1 LSDSDEIKRE
11 VRTRNDIVDV
21 IAQYVPLKQV
31 SGQYKGLCPFHNEK
45 NASFSVNRDKQFFH
59 CFGCGVGGD
68 VFSFIMRIENMDF
81 PETIKFLASRVN
93 YQLPEKNKSA
103 SARKLVAIRES
114 TAQLNQRAAIFY
126 HDYLHSDNQEAIQAR
141 AYLEQRGVKLVR
153 KFGLGLSPPHWDG
166 LLKHLSDVSPS
177 ELMEAGLISQSTKD
191 KTRYYDRFRKRL
203 MFPII
208 DTNNRVVGF
217 GGRAL
222 EAEDNP
228 KYINSPE
235 TSLFKKSE
243 LLYGINFAK
252 KSRPK
257 EIIVTEGYMDV
268 LALYQAGFKNVV
280 GVLGTALTESH
291 IRLLRNISCESV
303 LLFLDSDTAG
313 TKAILRAIPILV
325 DGGFK
330 VRVLQIGAE
339 GRGFGGNAPGGLGA
353 TPPLGDGNCESNFL
367 AKDPDEYI
375 KLFGAKKLSQLIENA
390 KSHITFQIKLLYEQF
405 DMNSNNERVIFIQE
419 VAKILAKLESPAE
432 IDIHVSE
439 ISKLSKFDKSV
450 IYAEINTHKGS
461 DSKESVSNKPRKPK
475 PTVLAN
481 ERGLNS
487 AQKGL
492 LYLVLTIP
500 TLAHALQ
507 KSKYLEPEHMGN
519 EIYSLLLKI
528 AFSHSNAGNEIA
540 PVDIIAQFD
549 TPQAQSTVTEIFATQ
564 LSSYENNNEALNDM
578 ATKIKRTWIDNQI
591 KINNGNQ
598 YKLKE
603 FVEYKKNMTSLNIT
617 MWDG

>member
-1 LSDSDEIKRE
+1 MIYLFDSDEVKRE
-11 VRTRNDIVDV
+11 VRIRNDIVDV
-21 IAQYVPLKQV
+21 ITQYVPLKQV
-31 SGQYKGLCPFHNEK
+31 SGRYVGNCPFHNEK
-45 NASFSVNRDKQFFH
+45 TPSFSVNRDKQFFH

-68 VFSFIMRIENMDF
+68 VFSFVMRIENMDF
-81 PETIKFLASRVN
+81 PEAVKFLASRVN
-93 YQLPEKNKSA
+93 YQLPEKNMSV
-103 SARKLVAIRES
+103 SARKLAASRES

-126 HDYLHSDNQEAIQAR
+126 HEYLHSDSEEAVKAR
-141 AYLEQRGVKLVR
+141 EYLEQRSIKLVR

-177 ELMEAGLISQSTKD
+177 ELVEAGLVSQSTKD
-191 KTRYYDRFRKRL
+191 KTRYYDRFRNRL

-243 LLYGINFAK
+243 LLYGINLVK
-252 KSRPK
+252 KSRHK

-325 DGGFK
+325 DGGIK
-330 VRVLQIGAE
+330 VRVLQIGA
-339 GRGFGGNAPGGLGA
+339 
-353 TPPLGDGNCESNFL
+353 D

-390 KSHITFQIKLLYEQF
+390 KSYISFQLKLLHEQS
-405 DMNSNNERVIFIQE
+405 DMNTIDGRVTFAQE
-419 VAKILAKLESPAE
+419 YAIILAKLESSIEVDAYVTE
-432 IDIHVSE
+432 GSE
-439 ISKLSKFDKSV
+439 LSGIAKSA
-450 IYAEINTHKGS
+450 IYAEISKIKGS
-461 DSKESVSNKPRKPK
+461 EPTSTKVVKPK
-475 PTVLAN
+475 ITVLAN

-492 LYLVLTIP
+492 LYLVLTTP
-500 TLAHALQ
+500 SLAHALY
-507 KSKYLEPEHMGN
+507 KSKYLEPEQMGN
-519 EIYSLLLKI
+519 EIYSQLLKI
-528 AFSHSNAGNEIA
+528 AFDNAANEIT
-540 PVDIIAQFD
+540 PVDIIAHFE
-549 TPQAQSTVTEIFATQ
+549 TPQAQSIVTEIFATQ
-564 LSSYENNNEALNDM
+564 LPSYENNNEALNDM
-578 ATKIKRTWIDNQI
+578 ATKIKRAWLDNQI
-591 KINNGNQ
+591 TINKGNQ
-598 YKLKE
+598 SELKE
-603 FVEYKKNMTSLNIT
+603 FVEYKKNLTSLNIT